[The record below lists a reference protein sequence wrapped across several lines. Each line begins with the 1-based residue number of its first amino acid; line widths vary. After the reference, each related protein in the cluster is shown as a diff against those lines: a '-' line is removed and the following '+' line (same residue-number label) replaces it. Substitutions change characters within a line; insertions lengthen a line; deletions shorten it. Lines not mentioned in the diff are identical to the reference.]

1 MKKKI
6 FSLFSLLLLSTF
18 LIGCGSQTTDPNK
31 LTILN
36 YGKYIDP
43 SVIKTFEKETGI
55 TVEYEEYESP
65 EEMYAKY
72 KAGSIDY
79 DLACTSDYMVQKLI
93 KEHEVLKIDYS
104 NIPNISNLDQDIL
117 NYAQSYDKNNSYS
130 MPYFYG
136 TVGLLYNKN
145 KVNPKDVTSWNIL
158 FSKKY
163 AGKIRYHEG
172 DL

>member
-6 FSLFSLLLLSTF
+6 IYALIVAALSISLF
-18 LIGCGSQTTDPNK
+18 GCGNQKIDPNK
-31 LTILN
+31 LTVLN

-43 SVIKTFEKETGI
+43 NVIKMFEKETGI

-93 KEHEVLKIDYS
+93 NEKEQSELAINAHRSLISELKREINEVQCVIQEIK
-104 NIPNISNLDQDIL
+104 
-117 NYAQSYDKNNSYS
+117 
-130 MPYFYG
+130 
-136 TVGLLYNKN
+136 
-145 KVNPKDVTSWNIL
+145 
-158 FSKKY
+158 
-163 AGKIRYHEG
+163 
-172 DL
+172 